1 MWLCGGIWICVL
13 KWNFGIKVCELNEF
27 ELRGSLSSR
36 VHVIILLRATVWG
49 GILSEV
55 RSLVREIVKSCVN
68 WRYLN
73 LSSKM
78 LQDVV

>member
-1 MWLCGGIWICVL
+1 MCFEVE
-13 KWNFGIKVCELNEF
+13 FCELNEF
-27 ELRGSLSSR
+27 ELSGSLSSR

-49 GILSEV
+49 GLSSEV
-55 RSLVREIVKSCVN
+55 RCFTREIVKSCVN
-68 WRYLN
+68 CRYLN